1 MLDVGQLL
9 RVPPAHVVRSAHY
22 KGSLGGKDAG
32 IPIPI
37 DACTV
42 LGAMVLAVTMVRAR
56 QTKVAQQQQVLDTLT
71 AIFNAVPLTC
81 TFELVRGSVTVRV
94 AHNVVNP
101 ADLAS
106 FLETKRWTAR
116 PGFLHRSNIAN
127 VSHLVPFSSPTHDI
141 A

>member
-1 MLDVGQLL
+1 MIDVGQLL
-9 RVPPAHVVRSAHY
+9 LVPPAHVVRSAHY

-32 IPIPI
+32 IPLPI

-42 LGAMVLAVTMVRAR
+42 LGTMVLAVTMVRAR
-56 QTKVAQQQQVLDTLT
+56 QTKVVQQQQVLDTLT

-81 TFELVRGSVTVRV
+81 AFELVRGSVTVRV

-106 FLETKRWTAR
+106 LLETKRWTAR
-116 PGFLHRSNIAN
+116 PGSLRNDSVAN
-127 VSHLVPFSSPTHDI
+127 VSRLVPFPSSTHDI